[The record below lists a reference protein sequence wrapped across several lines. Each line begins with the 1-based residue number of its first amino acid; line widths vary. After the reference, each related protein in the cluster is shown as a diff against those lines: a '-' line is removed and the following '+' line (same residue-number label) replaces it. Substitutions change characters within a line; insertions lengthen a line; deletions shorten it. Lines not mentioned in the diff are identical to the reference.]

1 MNTKNQ
7 KGFSRD
13 DNFGGQQKPQGIG
26 SQGELDIEVDPSDE
40 LIGRAG
46 SSGTSGEG
54 YGGNRPQGV
63 GSQDELDIEATASDD
78 LVSDVNEGEGSR
90 SAARRYNKATE
101 QYARSGK
108 VQPAARKA
116 EDAFDSD
123 EGNELRDAEQI
134 GKQGGRNDW
143 GGGQRK

>member
-13 DNFGGQQKPQGIG
+13 DNFGGSQKPQGIG

-46 SSGTSGEG
+46 SGGDTSGGG
-54 YGGNRPQGV
+54 YGGDRPQGV

-90 SAARRYNKATE
+90 SAAQRYNKATE

-108 VQPAARKA
+108 VQTAARKA
-116 EDAFDSD
+116 EDALDSD
-123 EGNELRDAEQI
+123 EGDELREAEQI
-134 GKQGGRNDW
+134 GKQGGDW